1 MCINNAISHI
11 RDNKPMKKFNIS
23 PKGTPTHEKDV
34 KDAIGAQ
41 YCLLQNYSK
50 KLIRQF
56 ISDKFYKS
64 SYSDER
70 IDDLAEQSIEKMLV
84 NAGKFDENVGT
95 LYSWC
100 YTITINGLKSDVN
113 TMVSRGF
120 SYSLDSWSLGSDG
133 EVVYSYD
140 VASGD
145 DIEEEVELEVRRG
158 IVDSLLEQRS
168 ETDRI
173 IYYAT
178 IEGDDDDELAKR
190 LGITRCNLYV
200 KRNRLLNYLK
210 SHVADMAA

>member
-1 MCINNAISHI
+1 
-11 RDNKPMKKFNIS
+11 
-23 PKGTPTHEKDV
+23 
-34 KDAIGAQ
+34 
-41 YCLLQNYSK
+41 
-50 KLIRQF
+50 
-56 ISDKFYKS
+56 
-64 SYSDER
+64 
-70 IDDLAEQSIEKMLV
+70 
-84 NAGKFDENVGT
+84 
-95 LYSWC
+95 
-100 YTITINGLKSDVN
+100 
-113 TMVSRGF
+113 MVSRGF

-190 LGITRCNLYV
+190 LGITRGNLYV